1 MRKKRLSV
9 TPIVP
14 TSPLTLFVGGEQGA
28 WYDPIDIATLFQ
40 DDAGTT
46 PVTAAAQP
54 VGRVLDKS
62 GRSNHA
68 TQPTAARK
76 PLYNTLPSR
85 LSLDKV
91 DDQLVITVPA
101 GGWTGTMVLA
111 TDQGTASYGIT
122 IPTGAYNLGGTF
134 FPGGA
139 IVGALFRNEA
149 LTVEET
155 TLTES
160 YLVGNGATA
169 AYGGVADFTSF
180 WRIRTEITSF
190 PLIDTSSGTNFSNA
204 WRECSSLTSF
214 PIINTSSGTIFTI
227 AWFGCSSLTS
237 FPLINTSSGTN
248 FSNAWRSCSSLTSFP
263 LINTS
268 IGTDFSNAWLGCSSL
283 TSFPLINT
291 SSGTIFTLAWFGCS
305 SLTSFPANCFDSV
318 KGGSFSDAFSG
329 TNLTQASIDGILA
342 SLVTS
347 GIATGTRV
355 FGQSGGSAPSAAGE
369 ESITTLRSRGWAVTV
384 TGGF

>member
-214 PIINTSSGTIFTI
+214 PIINTSSGTIFT
-227 AWFGCSSLTS
+227 
-237 FPLINTSSGTN
+237 
-248 FSNAWRSCSSLTSFP
+248 
-263 LINTS
+263 
-268 IGTDFSNAWLGCSSL
+268 
-283 TSFPLINT
+283 
-291 SSGTIFTLAWFGCS
+291 LAWFGCS